1 MAGLLELPTIE
12 RTSDHLFPRTYP
24 HPGLEAG
31 EEFGT
36 VHHGITRYR
45 ITATVRTGRLAGEP
59 EPDGPLAWYERVA
72 VTGLPLTGM
81 AKKALP
87 LAQDRAAGRPRS
99 R

>member
-1 MAGLLELPTIE
+1 
-12 RTSDHLFPRTYP
+12 LFPRTYP
-24 HPGLEAG
+24 HSGLEAG
-31 EEFGT
+31 AEFGT
-36 VHHGITRYR
+36 VRHGITRYR
-45 ITATVRTGRLAGEP
+45 ITATVRTAREA